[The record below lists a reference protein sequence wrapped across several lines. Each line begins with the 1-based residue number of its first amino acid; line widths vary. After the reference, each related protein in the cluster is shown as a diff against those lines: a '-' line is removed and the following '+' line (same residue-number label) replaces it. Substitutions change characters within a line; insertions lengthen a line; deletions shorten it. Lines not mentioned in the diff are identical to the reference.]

1 MKTVN
6 RISAMKKVIISALA
20 ACCCV
25 AAVAQDAGRRPQND
39 PLNAVVR
46 IETVSTVPNYLLPWQ
61 NRTPQSSSGSGVV
74 IPGNQILTN
83 AHNVADSTLITVRKQ
98 NEDTL
103 FTAKVKF
110 VDHECDLAL
119 LTVDDPAFFSDITPM
134 EFAET
139 PPPQSMVIAAGF
151 PIGGDGLSLTQ
162 GIISRIEVRSY
173 AHSDK
178 NLLTAQIDASI
189 NPGNSGGPVFFQ
201 GKVVGIAFQG
211 SRRGESLGYMI
222 PYEIISH
229 FFDDIKDGKVDG
241 YGSLGFLYLPLDNPD
256 TRAYLKMK
264 PDQTGILVR
273 KVFKENGDKGLKAG
287 DVILS
292 IDGKK
297 VANNGNIRLADG
309 QPRYFSTV
317 ISAKQIGET
326 VKVEL
331 LRDGKE
337 LTLDM
342 PVQKQNEQIEPYL
355 YDRRPEYFII
365 GGLVFTRLTSSYLLT
380 FGSGSAPME
389 MLEKIRDVKESPDDN
404 VVVLTQVLGDEVN
417 VGYQN
422 FDSMVLVSI
431 NGKKVNNLREVVE
444 LVESCKDEYIT
455 FEFEGDIPV
464 TLNIGKLRAA
474 TPRILDRYHINADRF
489 FE

>member
-1 MKTVN
+1 MNKLLIATLTVCCG
-6 RISAMKKVIISALA
+6 IA
-20 ACCCV
+20 AF
-25 AAVAQDAGRRPQND
+25 AQDVEVPQND

-74 IPGNQILTN
+74 VQGNQILTN
-83 AHNVADSTLITVRKQ
+83 AHNVADSTLLTVRKQ

-103 FTAKVKF
+103 FVAKVKY

-162 GIISRIEVRSY
+162 GIISRVEVRSY

-189 NPGNSGGPVFFQ
+189 NPGNSGGPVFYK

-241 YGSLGFLYLPLDNPD
+241 FGSLGFLYLPLDNPD
-256 TRAYLKMK
+256 TRAFLKMT

-273 KVFKENGDKGLKAG
+273 KVYKEAGDNGLKAG

-297 VANNGNIRLADG
+297 VANNGNIRLPDG

-331 LRDGKE
+331 LRDGKV
-337 LTLDM
+337 LTFDM
-342 PVQKQNEQIEPYL
+342 PVEKTHDQVEPYL

-380 FGSGSAPME
+380 FSGSTPPME
-389 MLEKIRDVKESPDDN
+389 MVEKLRDVKDSPDEN

-422 FDSMVLVSI
+422 FDSMVLDSI
-431 NGKKVNNLREVVE
+431 NGKKVHNLREVVE
-444 LVESCKDEYIT
+444 LVESCRDEYIT
-455 FEFEGDIPV
+455 FEFEGDVPV
-464 TLNIGKLRAA
+464 TLNVGKLRDA
-474 TPRILDRYHINADRF
+474 TPRILERYHIPADRF
-489 FE
+489 FEKTN

>member
-1 MKTVN
+1 MRPFV
-6 RISAMKKVIISALA
+6 RISPMNKLLVAAIA
-20 ACCCV
+20 ACGSF
-25 AAVAQDAGRRPQND
+25 AAFAQDFEEPQND

-74 IPGNQILTN
+74 IQGNQILTN
-83 AHNVADSTLITVRKQ
+83 AHNVADSTLLTVRKQ

-103 FTAKVKF
+103 FVAKVKF

-119 LTVDDPAFFSDITPM
+119 LTVDDPAFFADITPM

-189 NPGNSGGPVFFQ
+189 NPGNSGGPVFYK

-229 FFDDIKDGKVDG
+229 FFDDIRDGKVDG
-241 YGSLGFLYLPLDNPD
+241 FGSLGFLYLPLDNPD
-256 TRAYLKMK
+256 TRAFLKMK

-273 KVFKENGDKGLKAG
+273 KVFKETVDNGLKAG

-331 LRDGKE
+331 LRDGKV
-337 LTLDM
+337 LTFDM
-342 PVQKQNEQIEPYL
+342 PVQKTNEQVEPYL
-355 YDRRPEYFII
+355 YDKRPEYFII

-380 FGSGSAPME
+380 FGSNTPPME
-389 MLEKIRDVKESPDDN
+389 MIEKLRDVKDSPDDN

-422 FDSMVLVSI
+422 FDSMVLESI
-431 NGKKVNNLREVVE
+431 NGKKVHNLREAVE

-464 TLNIGKLRAA
+464 TLNIGRLREA
-474 TPRILDRYHINADRF
+474 TPRILDRYHITADRF
-489 FE
+489 LE

>member
-1 MKTVN
+1 MNKL
-6 RISAMKKVIISALA
+6 IIATLT
-20 ACCCV
+20 ACCGI
-25 AAVAQDAGRRPQND
+25 AAFAQNIEESQND

-74 IPGNQILTN
+74 IQGNQILTN
-83 AHNVADSTLITVRKQ
+83 AHNVADSTLLTVRKQ

-103 FTAKVKF
+103 FVAKVKY

-162 GIISRIEVRSY
+162 GIISRIEVRGY

-189 NPGNSGGPVFFQ
+189 NPGNSGGPVFYK

-222 PYEIISH
+222 PYEIIGH

-241 YGSLGFLYLPLDNPD
+241 FGSLGFLYLPLDNPD

-273 KVFKENGDKGLKAG
+273 KVYKETGDNGLKAG

-326 VKVEL
+326 VRVEL
-331 LRDGKE
+331 LRDGKV
-337 LTLDM
+337 LTMDM
-342 PVQKQNEQIEPYL
+342 PVQKSNDQVEPYL
-355 YDRRPEYFII
+355 YDKRPEYFII

-380 FGSGSAPME
+380 FGSNTPPIE
-389 MLEKIRDVKESPDDN
+389 MIEKLRGVKDSPDDN
-404 VVVLTQVLGDEVN
+404 VVLLTQVLGDEVN

-431 NGKKVNNLREVVE
+431 NGKKVHNLREAVD

-464 TLNIGKLRAA
+464 TLNIGKLREA
-474 TPRILDRYHINADRF
+474 TPRILERYHITADRF
-489 FE
+489 LE

>member
-1 MKTVN
+1 MKPVN
-6 RISAMKKVIISALA
+6 CTPLMKSFMVAALT
-20 ACCCV
+20 ACCGI
-25 AAVAQDAGRRPQND
+25 AAFAQDIEEPQND

-74 IPGNQILTN
+74 IHGNQILTN
-83 AHNVADSTLITVRKQ
+83 AHNVADSTLLTVRKQ

-103 FTAKVKF
+103 FVAKVKF

-189 NPGNSGGPVFFQ
+189 NPGNSGGPVFYK

-241 YGSLGFLYLPLDNPD
+241 FGSLGFLYLPLDNPD
-256 TRAYLKMK
+256 TRAFLKMN

-273 KVFKENGDKGLKAG
+273 KVFKETGDNGLKAG

-331 LRDGKE
+331 LRDGKV
-337 LTLDM
+337 LTFDM
-342 PVQKQNEQIEPYL
+342 PVQKTNEQIEPYL

-365 GGLVFTRLTSSYLLT
+365 GGLVFTRLTSSFLLT
-380 FGSGSAPME
+380 FGSNTPPME
-389 MLEKIRDVKESPDDN
+389 MIEKLRDVKDSPDDN

-431 NGKKVNNLREVVE
+431 NGKKVHNLREAVE

-464 TLNIGKLRAA
+464 TLNIGKLREA
-474 TPRILDRYHINADRF
+474 TPRILERYHITADRF

>member
-1 MKTVN
+1 MNKLLIAT
-6 RISAMKKVIISALA
+6 LT
-20 ACCCV
+20 ACCGI
-25 AAVAQDAGRRPQND
+25 AAFAQDFEAPQND

-74 IPGNQILTN
+74 IQGNQILTN
-83 AHNVADSTLITVRKQ
+83 AHNVADSTLLTVRKQ

-103 FTAKVKF
+103 FVAKVKY

-189 NPGNSGGPVFFQ
+189 NPGNSGGPVFYK

-241 YGSLGFLYLPLDNPD
+241 FGSLGFLYLPLDNPD
-256 TRAYLKMK
+256 TRAFLKMK

-273 KVFKENGDKGLKAG
+273 KVYKDAGDNGLKAG

-317 ISAKQIGET
+317 ISAIRLYFSG
-326 VKVEL
+326 L
-331 LRDGKE
+331 
-337 LTLDM
+337 
-342 PVQKQNEQIEPYL
+342 QNHC
-355 YDRRPEYFII
+355 RW
-365 GGLVFTRLTSSYLLT
+365 
-380 FGSGSAPME
+380 
-389 MLEKIRDVKESPDDN
+389 
-404 VVVLTQVLGDEVN
+404 
-417 VGYQN
+417 
-422 FDSMVLVSI
+422 
-431 NGKKVNNLREVVE
+431 
-444 LVESCKDEYIT
+444 
-455 FEFEGDIPV
+455 
-464 TLNIGKLRAA
+464 
-474 TPRILDRYHINADRF
+474 
-489 FE
+489 

>member
-1 MKTVN
+1 MNKLLIAT
-6 RISAMKKVIISALA
+6 LT
-20 ACCCV
+20 ACCGV
-25 AAVAQDAGRRPQND
+25 AAFAQDFEEPQND

-61 NRTPQSSSGSGVV
+61 NRTPQSSSGSGMV
-74 IPGNQILTN
+74 IQGNQILTN
-83 AHNVADSTLITVRKQ
+83 AHNVADSTLLTVRKQ

-103 FTAKVKF
+103 FVAKVKF

-189 NPGNSGGPVFFQ
+189 NPGNSGGPVFYK

-241 YGSLGFLYLPLDNPD
+241 FGSLGFLYLPLDNPD
-256 TRAYLKMK
+256 TRAFLKMT

-273 KVFKENGDKGLKAG
+273 KVYKEAGDNGLKAG

-331 LRDGKE
+331 LRDGKV
-337 LTLDM
+337 LTFDM
-342 PVQKQNEQIEPYL
+342 PVEKTHDQVEPYL

-380 FGSGSAPME
+380 FSGSTPPME
-389 MLEKIRDVKESPDDN
+389 MVEKLRDVKDSPDEN

-422 FDSMVLVSI
+422 FDSMVLDSI
-431 NGKKVNNLREVVE
+431 NGKKVHNLREVVE
-444 LVESCKDEYIT
+444 LVESCRDEYIT
-455 FEFEGDIPV
+455 FEFEGDVPV
-464 TLNIGKLRAA
+464 TLNVGKLRDA
-474 TPRILDRYHINADRF
+474 TPRILERYHITADRF
-489 FE
+489 FEKTN

>member
-1 MKTVN
+1 MNKL
-6 RISAMKKVIISALA
+6 IIATLT
-20 ACCCV
+20 ACCGI
-25 AAVAQDAGRRPQND
+25 AAFAQNTEEPQND

-74 IPGNQILTN
+74 IQGKQILTN
-83 AHNVADSTLITVRKQ
+83 AHNVADSTLLTVRKQ

-103 FTAKVKF
+103 FVAKVKF

-189 NPGNSGGPVFFQ
+189 NPGNSGGPVFYK

-241 YGSLGFLYLPLDNPD
+241 FGNLGFLYLPLDNPD

-273 KVFKENGDKGLKAG
+273 KVHKENVDNGLKAG

-326 VKVEL
+326 VRVEL
-331 LRDGKE
+331 LRDGE
-337 LTLDM
+337 VLTMDL
-342 PVQKQNEQIEPYL
+342 PVQKSNDRVEPYL

-365 GGLVFTRLTSSYLLT
+365 GGLVFTRLTYSYLLT
-380 FGSGSAPME
+380 FGSNTPPME
-389 MLEKIRDVKESPDDN
+389 MVEKLRGVKDSPDDN

-431 NGKKVNNLREVVE
+431 NGKKVRNLREVVE
-444 LVESCKDEYIT
+444 MVENCKDEYIT
-455 FEFEGDIPV
+455 FEFENDIPV
-464 TLNIGKLRAA
+464 TLNIGKLREA
-474 TPRILDRYHINADRF
+474 TPRILERYNITADRF

>member
-1 MKTVN
+1 MNKFMIAVATV
-6 RISAMKKVIISALA
+6 
-20 ACCCV
+20 CCSV
-25 AAVAQDAGRRPQND
+25 AAVAQDFEAPQND

-74 IPGNQILTN
+74 IQGNQILTN
-83 AHNVADSTLITVRKQ
+83 AHNVADSTLLTVRKQ

-103 FTAKVKF
+103 FVAKVKY

-189 NPGNSGGPVFFQ
+189 NPGNSGGPVFYK

-256 TRAYLKMK
+256 TRAYLKMA

-273 KVFKENGDKGLKAG
+273 KVYKDAGDNGLKPG

-292 IDGKK
+292 IDGRKI
-297 VANNGNIRLADG
+297 ANNGNIRLADG

-331 LRDGKE
+331 LRDGKVM
-337 LTLDM
+337 TFDM
-342 PVQKQNEQIEPYL
+342 PVQKTHDQVEPYL
-355 YDRRPEYFII
+355 YDKRPEYFII

-380 FGSGSAPME
+380 FNGTTPPME
-389 MLEKIRDVKESPDDN
+389 MVEKLRDVKDSPDDN

-431 NGKKVNNLREVVE
+431 NGKKVRNLREAVE
-444 LVESCKDEYIT
+444 LVESCQDEYIT
-455 FEFEGDIPV
+455 FEFEGDVPV

-474 TPRILDRYHINADRF
+474 TPRILERYHITADRF

>member
-1 MKTVN
+1 MNPINLIPNMNKL
-6 RISAMKKVIISALA
+6 IIATLT
-20 ACCCV
+20 ACCGI
-25 AAVAQDAGRRPQND
+25 ASFAQDIEEPQND

-46 IETVSTVPNYLLPWQ
+46 IETVSTTPNYLLPWQ

-74 IPGNQILTN
+74 IQGNQILTN
-83 AHNVADSTLITVRKQ
+83 AHNVADSTLLTVRKQ

-103 FTAKVKF
+103 FVAKVKF

-189 NPGNSGGPVFFQ
+189 NPGNSGGPVFYK

-241 YGSLGFLYLPLDNPD
+241 FGSLGFLYLPLDNPD
-256 TRAYLKMK
+256 TRAFLKMK

-273 KVFKENGDKGLKAG
+273 KVFKETVDNGLKAG

-331 LRDGKE
+331 LRNGKV
-337 LTLDM
+337 LTFDM
-342 PVQKQNEQIEPYL
+342 PVQKTNEQVEPYL
-355 YDRRPEYFII
+355 YDKRPEYFII

-380 FGSGSAPME
+380 FGSNTPPIAMI
-389 MLEKIRDVKESPDDN
+389 EKLRDVKDSPDDN

-431 NGKKVNNLREVVE
+431 NGKKVHNLREAVE

-455 FEFEGDIPV
+455 FEFEDDIPV
-464 TLNIGKLRAA
+464 TLNIGKLREA
-474 TPRILDRYHINADRF
+474 TPRILERYNITADRF

>member
-1 MKTVN
+1 MKPF
-6 RISAMKKVIISALA
+6 SLKKFFVSVIV
-20 ACCCV
+20 ACCSV
-25 AAVAQDAGRRPQND
+25 AAIAQDVERPQND

-74 IPGNQILTN
+74 IQGNQILTN
-83 AHNVADSTLITVRKQ
+83 AHNVADSTLITIRKQ

-273 KVFKENGDKGLKAG
+273 KVYNETGDNGLKAG

-331 LRDGKE
+331 LRDGKA

-342 PVQKQNEQIEPYL
+342 PVQKQNEKVEPYL

-380 FGSGSAPME
+380 FGSNTPPIE
-389 MLEKIRDVKESPDDN
+389 MIEKLRGVKDSPDEN

-422 FDSMVLVSI
+422 FDSMVLVAI
-431 NGKKVNNLREVVE
+431 NGKKVRNLREVVE
-444 LVESCKDEYIT
+444 IVESCKDEYIT
-455 FEFEGDIPV
+455 FEFENDIPV
-464 TLNIGKLRAA
+464 TLNIGKLREA
-474 TPRILDRYHINADRF
+474 TPRILERYHITADRF

>member
-1 MKTVN
+1 MNKLMLAVVTV
-6 RISAMKKVIISALA
+6 
-20 ACCCV
+20 CCCV
-25 AAVAQDAGRRPQND
+25 AAVAQDFERPQND

-74 IPGNQILTN
+74 IAGNQILTN

-103 FTAKVKF
+103 FVAKVKF

-189 NPGNSGGPVFFQ
+189 NPGNSGGPVFFE

-229 FFDDIKDGKVDG
+229 FFDDISDGKVDG
-241 YGSLGFLYLPLDNPD
+241 FGSLGFLYLPLDNPD
-256 TRAYLKMK
+256 TRAFLKMK

-273 KVFKENGDKGLKAG
+273 KVYHGTGDTGLQAG

-297 VANNGNIRLADG
+297 IANNGNIRLADG

-317 ISAKQIGET
+317 ISARQIGET

-331 LRDGKE
+331 LRDGKV
-337 LTLDM
+337 LTSDM
-342 PVQKQNEQIEPYL
+342 PVQKVNDQIEPYL

-365 GGLVFTRLTSSYLLT
+365 GGLVFTRLTYSYLLT
-380 FGSGSAPME
+380 FGNDTPPME
-389 MLEKIRDVKESPDDN
+389 MLEKFKGVKDSPDDN

-422 FDSMVLVSI
+422 LDSMVLASI
-431 NGKKVNNLREVVE
+431 NGKKVHNLREAVKI
-444 LVESCKDEYIT
+444 VESCEDEYIT

-474 TPRILDRYHINADRF
+474 TPKILDRYHIPADRF

>member
-1 MKTVN
+1 M
-6 RISAMKKVIISALA
+6 
-20 ACCCV
+20 
-25 AAVAQDAGRRPQND
+25 
-39 PLNAVVR
+39 
-46 IETVSTVPNYLLPWQ
+46 
-61 NRTPQSSSGSGVV
+61 
-74 IPGNQILTN
+74 
-83 AHNVADSTLITVRKQ
+83 
-98 NEDTL
+98 
-103 FTAKVKF
+103 
-110 VDHECDLAL
+110 
-119 LTVDDPAFFSDITPM
+119 
-134 EFAET
+134 
-139 PPPQSMVIAAGF
+139 
-151 PIGGDGLSLTQ
+151 
-162 GIISRIEVRSY
+162 ISRKFPETLDFKAVSLVELTTKCSMKNVITYGQFGRFGHMEPRSY
-173 AHSDK
+173 
-178 NLLTAQIDASI
+178 NET
-189 NPGNSGGPVFFQ
+189 
-201 GKVVGIAFQG
+201 
-211 SRRGESLGYMI
+211 
-222 PYEIISH
+222 
-229 FFDDIKDGKVDG
+229 
-241 YGSLGFLYLPLDNPD
+241 
-256 TRAYLKMK
+256 
-264 PDQTGILVR
+264 
-273 KVFKENGDKGLKAG
+273 GDKGLKAG

-331 LRDGKE
+331 LRDGKA

-342 PVQKQNEQIEPYL
+342 PVQKQNEKVEPYL

-380 FGSGSAPME
+380 FGNNTPPIE
-389 MLEKIRDVKESPDDN
+389 MIEKLRGVKDSPDYS

-422 FDSMVLVSI
+422 FDSMVLDSI
-431 NGKKVNNLREVVE
+431 NGKKVHNLREVVE

-455 FEFEGDIPV
+455 FEFENDIPV